1 MENERILTPNRRSLL
16 VLAGASLTLTA
27 CGDIVG
33 PPPASKIYILRPSP
47 AAQIPGPRVA
57 WALSVG
63 TPDSQQFLATD
74 RVAISRSADTADY
87 YADAVWQDSL
97 PSIVQGVLV
106 DGFEASGA
114 IDQVARDE
122 EGVRTDYVLKTD
134 IRQFE
139 ARYDTA
145 DGAPTAVITIEAL
158 LIRRRDRDLAARLSV
173 HQQVQASANSIEQAA
188 QALDQAL
195 GAARDQIVRWALT
208 AVPRTKLE

>member
-16 VLAGASLTLTA
+16 VLAGASLTLAA
-27 CGDIVG
+27 CGDIIG
-33 PPPASKIYILRPSP
+33 PPPASKIYILHPPP
-47 AAQIPGPRVA
+47 ASQIAGPHVA

-63 TPDSQQFLATD
+63 TPDSEQFLETN
-74 RVAISRSADTADY
+74 RIAISRSSDTADY

-122 EGVRTDYVLKTD
+122 EGARTDYLLKTN

-145 DGAPTAVITIEAL
+145 DGAPTAVVAIDAI
-158 LIRRRDRDLAARLSV
+158 LIRRHDRELAAHLSV
-173 HQQVQASANSIEQAA
+173 RQQAQTSANSIEQAV
-188 QALDQAL
+188 QGLDQAM

-208 AVPRTKLE
+208 AVSRTKP